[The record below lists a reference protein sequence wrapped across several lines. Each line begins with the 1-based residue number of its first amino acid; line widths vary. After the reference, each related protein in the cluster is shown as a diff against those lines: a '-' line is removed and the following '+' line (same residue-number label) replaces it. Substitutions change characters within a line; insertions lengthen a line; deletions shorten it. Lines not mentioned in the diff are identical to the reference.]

1 MKQYTKPSITEIL
14 IEDNATLKMWA
25 SGGLL
30 PCVAKEAIDVATA
43 PAGSMACGQSSESAL
58 VPVLGA
64 VDGLFPTPASVDGY
78 TDADLLNIRT
88 KGWTFMA
95 S

>member
-25 SGGLL
+25 AGDAV
-30 PCVAKEAIDVATA
+30 PCVAKEAFDVASTSN
-43 PAGSMACGQSSESAL
+43 PAGSVACGQSTVSIDVSPVGGLYPTLASL
-58 VPVLGA
+58 VGLEGLGLGN
-64 VDGLFPTPASVDGY
+64 VGNKDFV
-78 TDADLLNIRT
+78 
-88 KGWTFMA
+88 FMD